1 MCIEANVAAL
11 AFERRKGFDLRMD
24 WRGDERSG
32 ADLSPWPRAWGRL
45 VRGSGEGFPGFPVSG
60 VSQVLLP
67 SGVSK
72 VSTLVPGLVRNN
84 RSSSSWGCGYTYG
97 QDVWFLRGVHGMFQ
111 ACGIEQ

>member
-72 VSTLVPGLVRNN
+72 VSTFIPGLVRN
-84 RSSSSWGCGYTYG
+84 RTGAVRAGGAVTLTAKTSG
-97 QDVWFLRGVHGMFQ
+97 F
-111 ACGIEQ
+111 